1 MTSDTHHDAAEPEAT
16 WIKNDAARGNL
27 PGSGDAGQQA
37 RSIRADGA
45 RVLDAKEAL
54 EEPEIKRTAKQGWAL
69 PL

>member
-1 MTSDTHHDAAEPEAT
+1 MPLGGTSPVAGTQ
-16 WIKNDAARGNL
+16 GNK
-27 PGSGDAGQQA
+27 A